1 MLGELMRR
9 RWIVL
14 GVTAA
19 VLAVGVAAGL
29 AASSAE
35 PLEGGL
41 ASDLLGPRMA
51 RAEVVVVKGGVVH
64 DYRLDQ
70 GRLALNRLTELVI
83 RERDGT
89 LQTVPVSPS
98 ARVTLNGAPTQ
109 IGRLQ
114 RGMAVLT
121 LRDGDAPANVVR
133 ARGLLR

>member
-14 GVTAA
+14 GALAT

-35 PLEGGL
+35 PLGRGL
-41 ASDLLGPRMA
+41 ASDLLGPHMA

-64 DYRLDQ
+64 DYRVDQ
-70 GRLALNRLTELVI
+70 GRLALNRLTELLI

-89 LQTVPVSPS
+89 LQAVQVST
-98 ARVTLNGAPTQ
+98 AAAVTLDGAPASLGQ
-109 IGRLQ
+109 LR

-121 LRDGDAPANVVR
+121 LRDGDAPATVVR
-133 ARGLLR
+133 ARALLP